1 MLKKTWNTQK
11 TPTKHV
17 LRLFKNFLKIWFS
30 AQKSGSRLRCRTML
44 KNTLKHPENTNKTCF
59 EDFWEILE
67 NPVLGSKIWFSA
79 QISNY
84 AKIPWNTQ
92 KTPTK
97 HVLRLFKI
105 FVKIR
110 FSAQKSGS
118 RPRCRTMLK
127 LLWNTQKTPIKHAL
141 RHFKKFLKIRF
152 LAEKSGSRLICR
164 IMLKYHETLRK
175 HQLNMFWGFLRN
187 SWKSGSRLKNPVL
200 GSKMWF
206 SAQISNYAKIP
217 WNTQKTPTKH
227 VLRLFKKFVKI
238 RFSAQT
244 SGSRLRCRTMLKI
257 PCNSENTN

>member
-1 MLKKTWNTQK
+1 MSNNAKQYIE
-11 TPTKHV
+11 TPRKHQQNMFWGF
-17 LRLFKNFLKIWFS
+17 LRNSW
-30 AQKSGSRLRCRTML
+30 KSGPRLKM
-44 KNTLKHPENTNKTCF
+44 
-59 EDFWEILE
+59 
-67 NPVLGSKIWFSA
+67 WFSA

-97 HVLRLFKI
+97 HVLRLFKK
-105 FVKIR
+105 FLKIR

-127 LLWNTQKTPIKHAL
+127 ILWNTQKTPTKHAL
-141 RHFKKFLKIRF
+141 RHFKKFMKIRF

-200 GSKMWF
+200 GSDF
-206 SAQISNYAKIP
+206 E
-217 WNTQKTPTKH
+217 
-227 VLRLFKKFVKI
+227 L
-238 RFSAQT
+238 
-244 SGSRLRCRTMLKI
+244 C
-257 PCNSENTN
+257 